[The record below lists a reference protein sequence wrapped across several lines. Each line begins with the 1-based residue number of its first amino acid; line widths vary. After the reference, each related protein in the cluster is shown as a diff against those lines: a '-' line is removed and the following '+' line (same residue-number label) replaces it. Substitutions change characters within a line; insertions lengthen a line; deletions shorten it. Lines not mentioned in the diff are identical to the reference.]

1 MTNNNNTNII
11 LSIDIE
17 EDYANEP
24 CDDDIITNWLSENLE
39 KVETVDICDDNMF
52 SHMVDYTENYTVKQ
66 LLSICDYYGFAK
78 ELKINRY
85 NKEQIVSFLVVFE
98 SEAINAD
105 IVCRRKNMWFY
116 LIELKTDKFMKKY
129 VL

>member
-39 KVETVDICDDNMF
+39 KVENVDICDDNML

-66 LLSICDYYGFAK
+66 LLQICDYYGFAK
-78 ELKINRY
+78 ELKINKY

-105 IVCRRKNMWFY
+105 IVCRRKNM
-116 LIELKTDKFMKKY
+116 
-129 VL
+129 

>member
-1 MTNNNNTNII
+1 MTNDNMNILFSFDTEDASTN
-11 LSIDIE
+11 
-17 EDYANEP
+17 EDCN
-24 CDDDIITNWLSENLE
+24 DDIITNWLSENLE
-39 KVETVDICDDNMF
+39 KVETVDICDDNML

-66 LLSICDYYGFAK
+66 LLQICDYYGFAK
-78 ELKINRY
+78 ELKINKY

>member
-1 MTNNNNTNII
+1 MASNNNTNII

-39 KVETVDICDDNMF
+39 KVENVDICDDNML

-78 ELKINRY
+78 ELKINKY